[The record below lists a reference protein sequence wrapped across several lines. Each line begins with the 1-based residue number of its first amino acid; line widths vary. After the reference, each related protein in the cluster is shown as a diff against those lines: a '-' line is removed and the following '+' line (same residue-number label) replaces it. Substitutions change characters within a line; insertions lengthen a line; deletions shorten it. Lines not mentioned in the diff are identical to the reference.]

1 MKDSENRRGQLGR
14 WLWVAPGA
22 GGFSGGETQV
32 MGRESPSEQERGPW
46 ALAWT
51 TKADCRPR
59 ACGLGEIKVVF
70 SRRKKNVFNSQPS
83 YDLDAAVGRIAMSSL
98 F

>member
-1 MKDSENRRGQLGR
+1 
-14 WLWVAPGA
+14 
-22 GGFSGGETQV
+22 
-32 MGRESPSEQERGPW
+32 MGREAHSELGRGPR

-51 TKADCRPR
+51 AKADCCPR
-59 ACGLGEIKVVF
+59 ACGFGKMKVVF
-70 SRRKKNVFNSQPS
+70 SRRAKNVFNSQPS